1 LRATLIRARLQ
12 AKQKELAG
20 TNQSTHKLRRTA
32 MRIIKFKAALVKI
45 LYGTSIACKK
55 CKQMFDKETH
65 NGLCPFCGENNN

>member
-1 LRATLIRARLQ
+1 
-12 AKQKELAG
+12 
-20 TNQSTHKLRRTA
+20 